1 MMDAGWLDGDL
12 MVRSGEN
19 PPPRLYIRQS
29 ILDIGDCKFL
39 NSKNLPLV
47 TYTPKHHGTT
57 KLDDVQVFF
66 VFSCSFLFFQD
77 SVVKTTS
84 WSWLMSR
91 F

>member
-57 KLDDVQVFF
+57 KLDDFQV
-66 VFSCSFLFFQD
+66 FLFFP
-77 SVVKTTS
+77 VHFFF
-84 WSWLMSR
+84 SR
-91 F
+91 IPL